1 MERSDNSFGVTAG
14 DFNGDDSTL
23 FNSSYGWVS
32 TTGEVCEPCVAGKA
46 PTEAHIVC
54 DVCPP
59 GQYSSFGLSCGYCEI
74 GKEPNVTLMLIVLLK
89 IDLTKE
95 DIPGAE
101 DTVGAALLFAN
112 TIPTGNRS
120 VACPLACHG
129 LDTRD
134 AIKTWKGDEDK
145 GGKKGKKGKKE
156 VGRTEHTL
164 PCWL

>member
-1 MERSDNSFGVTAG
+1 MF
-14 DFNGDDSTL
+14 
-23 FNSSYGWVS
+23 VS
-32 TTGEVCEPCVAGKA
+32 GFLSAAAWFEPFAA
-46 PTEAHIVC
+46 PTANAFKL
-54 DVCPP
+54 
-59 GQYSSFGLSCGYCEI
+59 GSEI
-74 GKEPNVTLMLIVLLK
+74 ALLFTLMLIVLLK

-112 TIPTGNRS
+112 TIPTAAS
-120 VACPLACHG
+120 LVLSLVSHG

-145 GGKKGKKGKKE
+145 GGKKGKKE